1 MMSIVAEKTGYPQEM
16 LGVQME
22 LEADLGIDSIKRVE
36 ILSAMRE
43 RAPNLPEVKPTEL
56 ATLRTLGQIIDHM
69 RAAGGAALAAAA
81 PTASAKTNQIATDFV
96 ATYAAK
102 TSGTPDIDLEALM
115 MSIVAEKTGYPQEM
129 LGVQMELE
137 ADLGIDSIKRV
148 EILSAMR
155 ERAPN
160 LPEVKPTELTTLR
173 TLGQII
179 DHMRAAGGAAL
190 AAAAPTASAKTN
202 QIATDFV
209 ATHAATTSGTPDIDL
224 EALMMSIVAEKTGY
238 PQEMLGVH
246 MELEA
251 DLGIDSIKRVE
262 ILSAMRER
270 APNLPEVKPTEL
282 ATLRTLGQIIDHMRA
297 AGSPTPAV
305 AATATAAPAV
315 QAAVLPDVAR
325 FAVRSM
331 PASPVGMAL
340 AGVLG
345 AQHLVVTDEGTGVAV
360 ALVAALA
367 QHGVKASVVS
377 SVPADADAVIF
388 LGGLRAV
395 ASVDEAVAVNREA
408 FHASRAVAAKLT
420 AHGGAFV
427 TVQDTGGDFG
437 LCGVDATR
445 AYLGGVS
452 ALARTAALEW
462 PQACVKA
469 IDLERGTR
477 DASTVADAILTELLQ
492 GGNTLEVALHADG
505 RRSTLASVVTPV
517 PRVAADNISKNSV
530 VVASGGGRGVTA
542 ACLITLAKARQPRI
556 VLLGRTALADE
567 PQDLRAIAD
576 DAGLKRALLQ
586 RAQAQGLKPTPAEL
600 NGQLANLLALR
611 EIRATLS
618 ALQAAGSEARYV
630 AVDVADTG
638 ALSAALDSV
647 RKDWGPITAL
657 VHGAGVLADKRIEEK
672 TDAQF
677 DRVFDTKVSG
687 LRALLAATANDP
699 LTALCLFSSVAARSG
714 NLGQCDYAMA
724 NEVLNVVACAE
735 QSRRGAACVV
745 RAIGWGP
752 WDGGMVTPS
761 LKSHFEHMGVAL
773 IPLAAGA
780 QRFVEEL
787 TCRSD
792 ATQIVIGGAQ
802 GDGALGASVTP
813 QATVEVLVSQ
823 ASHPYLADHHI
834 AGMPVLPMVLAV
846 EWFMR
851 AAQACRPDLVAS
863 AVKQVKVLRGIKLE
877 NFAGTGDLFVVSAHL
892 LSNGSGAQIAVELR
906 GKNKVLHYSATVSMT
921 EAPVAAPALAA
932 PPTLQAWTQAT
943 VYDGHVLFHG
953 PGFQVINAVQGLSR
967 DGIVGTLSGT
977 KQADWPIEAWCSD
990 AAALDGGLQLA
1001 LLWSRQVLGGA
1012 VLPMALGEYRSY
1024 RSGLATGQLQGVV
1037 YGRKIHEART
1047 VCDIAFVDGSGQ
1059 VLAELIGV
1067 ETVLRPGEAQ
1077 ATPAYGA

>member
-69 RAAGGAALAAAA
+69 RNAGNPTPAAAAIVSAA
-81 PTASAKTNQIATDFV
+81 PTA
-96 ATYAAK
+96 
-102 TSGTPDIDLEALM
+102 
-115 MSIVAEKTGYPQEM
+115 
-129 LGVQMELE
+129 
-137 ADLGIDSIKRV
+137 
-148 EILSAMR
+148 
-155 ERAPN
+155 
-160 LPEVKPTELTTLR
+160 
-173 TLGQII
+173 
-179 DHMRAAGGAAL
+179 
-190 AAAAPTASAKTN
+190 
-202 QIATDFV
+202 
-209 ATHAATTSGTPDIDL
+209 
-224 EALMMSIVAEKTGY
+224 
-238 PQEMLGVH
+238 
-246 MELEA
+246 
-251 DLGIDSIKRVE
+251 
-262 ILSAMRER
+262 
-270 APNLPEVKPTEL
+270 
-282 ATLRTLGQIIDHMRA
+282 
-297 AGSPTPAV
+297 
-305 AATATAAPAV
+305 
-315 QAAVLPDVAR
+315 QAAVLPAVAR
-325 FAVRSM
+325 FAVRSV

-340 AGVLG
+340 SGVLG

-360 ALVAALA
+360 ALVAGLA
-367 QHGVKASVVS
+367 QHGVTASVVS
-377 SVPADADAVIF
+377 SVPVDADAVIF
-388 LGGLRAV
+388 LGGLRPV
-395 ASVDEAVAVNREA
+395 ATVDEAVAINREA

-420 AHGGAFV
+420 ANGGAFV

-437 LCGVDATR
+437 LSGVDATR

-462 PQACVKA
+462 PAASVKA

-477 DASTVADAILTELLQ
+477 TASEVAQAILAELLQ
-492 GGNTLEVALHADG
+492 GGSTLEVGIHADG
-505 RRSTLASVVTPV
+505 RRSTLASVATPS
-517 PRVAADNISKNSV
+517 PTLEADNINQSAV
-530 VVASGGGRGVTA
+530 VVVSGGGRGVTA
-542 ACLITLAKARQPRI
+542 AALIALAKAKQPRV

-567 PQDLRAIAD
+567 PQDLLAISD

-586 RAQAQGLKPTPAEL
+586 RAQAQGIKPTPADI
-600 NGQLANLLALR
+600 NSQLSNVLALR
-611 EIRATLS
+611 EIRATLA
-618 ALQAAGSEARYV
+618 ALQAAGSEARYL
-630 AVDVADTG
+630 AVDVANAG
-638 ALSAALDSV
+638 ALNAALEGI
-647 RKDWGPITAL
+647 RKDWGPITAV

-699 LTALCLFSSVAARSG
+699 LTALCLFSSVAARTG

-724 NEVLNVVACAE
+724 NEVLNLVACAE
-735 QSRRGAACVV
+735 QARRGAGCVV

-780 QRFVEEL
+780 QRFVDEL

-813 QATVEVLVSQ
+813 QATVEVLVNQ
-823 ASHPYLADHHI
+823 ASHPYLADHNI
-834 AGMPVLPMVLAV
+834 AGTPVLPMVLAV

-877 NFAGTGDLFVVSAHL
+877 NFAGAGDRFVVSAHL
-892 LSNGSGAQIAVELR
+892 LSNGSGAEIGVELR
-906 GKNKVLHYSATVSMT
+906 AKNMVLHYSATVGMT
-921 EAPVAAPALAA
+921 EVPVAAPAMAA
-932 PPTLQAWTQAT
+932 PPALQAWTQPA

-953 PGFQVINAVQGLSR
+953 PSFQVIQAVQGVSR
-967 DGIVGTLSGT
+967 DGIVGTLAGT
-977 KQADWPIEAWCSD
+977 HQAGWPLDAWCSD
-990 AAALDGGLQLA
+990 VASLDGGLQLA

-1024 RSGLATGQLQGVV
+1024 RSGLASGPVTGVV
-1037 YGRKIHEART
+1037 HGRKIHEART
-1047 VCDIAFVDGSGQ
+1047 VCDIAFVDASGQ
-1059 VLAELIGV
+1059 LLAELIGV

-1077 ATPAYGA
+1077 TTPAHAA